1 MFETDPAETQDP
13 TSTAL
18 GFNKSPVASP
28 TFPNAIRR
36 PKNLSRLDIPKSLSS
51 LGNREPSTF
60 EPSPDLPKAVDLQ
73 ENVPLKPKVID
84 NIGTNS
90 TFTLMFSP
98 GKFHPGIHPPS
109 GFESSNEFY
118 AKGFTEPH
126 FEHST
131 GSTLPHHTFQSLS
144 ATPNVIVESGL
155 LANFA
160 KSAAE
165 SHESNNTRFKNDFIE
180 EEVTFNF
187 FGGFIYNLSI
197 VPWKRKFRRSHQ
209 VFE

>member
-1 MFETDPAETQDP
+1 MFATDPAETQEP
-13 TSTAL
+13 ASTASD
-18 GFNKSPVASP
+18 FNKSPVASP
-28 TFPNAIRR
+28 TFPTVQRR

-60 EPSPDLPKAVDLQ
+60 EPSPDLPKPSDIQ
-73 ENVPLKPKVID
+73 ETIPPKSKPV
-84 NIGTNS
+84 NHFETNTPS
-90 TFTLMFSP
+90 TILISP
-98 GKFHPGIHPPS
+98 RKSHPGIHPSPPFE
-109 GFESSNEFY
+109 GFSAFY
-118 AKGFTEPH
+118 TKGFADSN

-160 KSAAE
+160 KSAAGSQE
-165 SHESNNTRFKNDFIE
+165 SNTRFKNDFIE

-187 FGGFIYNLSI
+187 FLRVYL
-197 VPWKRKFRRSHQ
+197 
-209 VFE
+209 